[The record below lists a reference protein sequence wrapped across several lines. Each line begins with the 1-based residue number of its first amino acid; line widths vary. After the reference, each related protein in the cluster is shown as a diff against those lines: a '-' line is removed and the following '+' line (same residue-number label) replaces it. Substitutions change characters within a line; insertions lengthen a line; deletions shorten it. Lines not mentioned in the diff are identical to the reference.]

1 MPASTRLLE
10 KLKETWGE
18 EVTQDLVTW
27 VNEASTVNRAELR
40 ELAELYFARF
50 GDRLEARLALSEA
63 QFEARLD
70 SRIAA
75 SETRLEQ
82 RIAAWESK
90 FQERMTTS
98 EAKFEERM
106 TASEAKFE
114 ERMTASEAKFEERM
128 TTSEAKLEG
137 RMAASEAGA
146 GQRMATFDGR
156 LTGLDE
162 RLTLVR
168 LDIGHVD
175 GRLDAGLSGLRAEV
189 ATLMRDQ
196 MKWMFVFWAGTI
208 VPLAGLMVGLAKGWL

>member
-98 EAKFEERM
+98 EAK
-106 TASEAKFE
+106 
-114 ERMTASEAKFEERM
+114 
-128 TTSEAKLEG
+128 LEG

-146 GQRMATFDGR
+146 GQRMATFDAR

>member
-114 ERMTASEAKFEERM
+114 ERMT
-128 TTSEAKLEG
+128 TSEAKLEG

-146 GQRMATFDGR
+146 GQRMATFDAR